1 MPEAPTLILF
11 VFACLA
17 LILTPGPDMALT
29 LTRGITQGFRLAL
42 LSVLGTWA
50 AGFVQV
56 PLVVIGLAAVFKQ
69 SPSLFTA
76 VKLAG
81 AIYLAYLGFR
91 ALRRC
96 FAPASAA
103 VPTLATADRTVFWQG
118 FFTNLLN
125 PKVFL
130 FLTAFLPQFAD
141 PTAGPMWRQLL
152 VLAIISKTL
161 GLLIGIAI
169 AGGAAQIRGWLAR
182 NAWFL
187 RLQEGVLG
195 TVMLAI
201 AAQLVVSQGAL
212 PSIAGR

>member
-42 LSVLGTWA
+42 LSVVGTWA
-50 AGFVQV
+50 AGFVQI
-56 PLVVIGLAAVFKQ
+56 PLVVIGLAAVFQQ
-69 SPSLFTA
+69 SPSLFMA

-81 AIYLAYLGFR
+81 ALYVAYLAFR

-96 FAPASAA
+96 LAPAAAA
-103 VPTLATADRTVFWQG
+103 VPALAAADRTVFWQG

-141 PTAGPMWRQLL
+141 PAAGPIWRQLL
-152 VLAIISKTL
+152 ILAIISKTL
-161 GLLIGIAI
+161 GLLVGIGI
-169 AGGAAQIRGWLAR
+169 AGGAAQLRGWLSR
-182 NAWFL
+182 NAWFA
-187 RLQEGVLG
+187 RIQDGVLG

-201 AAQLVVSQGAL
+201 AAQLVVSHGT
-212 PSIAGR
+212 PPGVAGR